1 GDKRIQV
8 TSATGGSQQKL
19 NVLYEFKAEEQGQ
32 QDSSMMKHVKFGVK
46 CLPYVGALYKYGSDL
61 MNCKDAYYQIYETPV
76 DFKITTLPVDSP
88 QAVLPNTA
96 YTFKQLAD
104 ELGSQAFWQSVYNVG
119 STVVKDKS
127 TGYGIGLALGFLG
140 VPQVLADYLGGNVD
154 DVGDMAG
161 DYVQDMFF

>member
-1 GDKRIQV
+1 MLDDGASMLIRVRQTHAFPTMNEILKGLRDNGDKRIQV

-76 DFKITTLPVDSP
+76 DFKITTLPMDSP

-96 YTFKQLAD
+96 YTFNHLPA
-104 ELGSQAFWQSVYNVG
+104 
-119 STVVKDKS
+119 T
-127 TGYGIGLALGFLG
+127 
-140 VPQVLADYLGGNVD
+140 
-154 DVGDMAG
+154 
-161 DYVQDMFF
+161 